1 MKGLRGS
8 LFGLL
13 HRGEGEEG
21 RMRRKESKADLRAQV
36 LVDNAAGRGA
46 SIDLRRKKSFAYGEG
61 QQDDLSP
68 PLPSPISHIAAPSPS
83 PSNRPHLRRSSNSA
97 PNDVPQTRL
106 FSPITLHKAY
116 GPSSYK
122 MDKDM
127 PASDSIESLTSPPQR
142 SNSTFA
148 KTSSPRQG
156 LGDTSTG
163 AGPMTRKLRSGSDT
177 AAWERKERAAFPN
190 RPRQDLAE
198 RDTTLKSSIQSTV
211 PPTIPARNLADVF
224 SAPPPVQTNLIPPTV
239 LKHRPRSQS
248 WSASNCLDGANFEV
262 PPIKGLRLQ
271 KKRSEPILN
280 AKFTEVQPGHPSIP
294 SRTTAGSLGSSLQPV
309 EPLHLRKNESTNRD
323 SQAET
328 RPSLLAYLENR
339 YSRDS
344 NSSSSHLSSTLT
356 NPYDPRLIDNDI
368 YISPTRT
375 VLEDQEA
382 AMKALE
388 DALNGPR
395 SGGTA
400 VGAGASSGWPVVDF
414 GFDETDHPSASVT
427 PRPISPKHKVGD
439 SPQLEKY
446 IDVERGQGNEAKP
459 NRAGSVSGLNR
470 TPPREP
476 LPRLPVTRTAL
487 SSSNRQTL
495 NSLGLPLPPPSHH
508 QILPGSLKKQLVL
521 QEAHQMD
528 PASTLSQSE
537 SELDP
542 SLQLPRLS
550 YSYSKPRSSGRSDS
564 KHHSSSRDSRGST
577 GRPSLRGLGS
587 LKVEPYSQT
596 NRDSRYTEE
605 DGARQPRL
613 VEVVFPRSAPAA
625 RSEFPRDQ
633 DIGGYA
639 SGQGDSG
646 VGASGEGEEGE
657 TELGRMK
664 MMWEREKAGKRRLED
679 ELMVLQGKHLGA
691 VSRIARLEQE
701 NEQLRRRVSEGVS
714 LPSLPSFGSSTST
727 TSTMMLLMTPEKDRD
742 RTPGREQQQ
751 QDQQKQKEMHSRYG
765 SMDTIDRLEVDL
777 GSPFAKRRES

>member
-1 MKGLRGS
+1 VINS
-8 LFGLL
+8 
-13 HRGEGEEG
+13 
-21 RMRRKESKADLRAQV
+21 
-36 LVDNAAGRGA
+36 
-46 SIDLRRKKSFAYGEG
+46 
-61 QQDDLSP
+61 DLSP
-68 PLPSPISHIAAPSPS
+68 PLPSPTSHIAVPSASPS
-83 PSNRPHLRRSSNSA
+83 TRPHLRRSSNSA
-97 PNDVPQTRL
+97 PNDVPQARL
-106 FSPITLHKAY
+106 FSPITLRHAY

-122 MDKDM
+122 MDRDM

-148 KTSSPRQG
+148 KTTSPRPG
-156 LGDTSTG
+156 LGGISTG
-163 AGPMTRKLRSGSDT
+163 ADSMTRKFRSGSDT
-177 AAWERKERAAFPN
+177 AVWERKERAAYPN
-190 RPRQDLAE
+190 RPRQDIAG
-198 RDTTLKSSIQSTV
+198 RDTRLKSSSQSSV
-211 PPTIPARNLADVF
+211 PPTVPGRNLADVF
-224 SAPPPVQTNLIPPTV
+224 SAPPPVQTNLIPSTV

-248 WSASNCLDGANFEV
+248 WSASNCLDTASFEV

-271 KKRSEPILN
+271 KKRSESILN

-323 SQAET
+323 SHAET

-356 NPYDPRLIDNDI
+356 NPYDPRLIENDI
-368 YISPTRT
+368 YVSPTRT

-382 AMKALE
+382 AMRALE

-395 SGGTA
+395 SAGTTA
-400 VGAGASSGWPVVDF
+400 RAGAPSGWPVVDF
-414 GFDETDHPSASVT
+414 GFDGTDHPSTSVT

-439 SPQLEKY
+439 SPHLEKY
-446 IDVERGQGNEAKP
+446 RDVEKGQGNEAKP
-459 NRAGSVSGLNR
+459 NRAGSLSGHKR

-476 LPRLPVTRTAL
+476 LPRLPVARTAL

-495 NSLGLPLPPPSHH
+495 NSLGLPLQPPSHQ
-508 QILPGSLKKQLVL
+508 QILPGYSKKQLVL
-521 QEAHQMD
+521 QEAHHID
-528 PASTLSQSE
+528 PASTQSQSE

-550 YSYSKPRSSGRSDS
+550 YSYGKPRSSGRSGS
-564 KHHSSSRDSRGST
+564 NHYSSSRDSRGST

-596 NRDSRYTEE
+596 RRDSRYTEE

-625 RSEFPRDQ
+625 RSEFPQDR
-633 DIGGYA
+633 DIGGSA
-639 SGQGDSG
+639 SGQGDRE
-646 VGASGEGEEGE
+646 VGASGEEGEEGE

-664 MMWEREKAGKRRLED
+664 RMWEQEKAGKRRLED

-691 VSRIARLEQE
+691 VSRIARSVPFCL
-701 NEQLRRRVSEGVS
+701 L
-714 LPSLPSFGSSTST
+714 SFCSSQ
-727 TSTMMLLMTPEKDRD
+727 
-742 RTPGREQQQ
+742 RT
-751 QDQQKQKEMHSRYG
+751 
-765 SMDTIDRLEVDL
+765 
-777 GSPFAKRRES
+777 